1 MYFFLNRSHS
11 IFHCEWPF
19 LWIRRSAL
27 TDFVKSGL
35 RDIWEVQANLWCRK
49 FGALYF
55 PLVSNDRRLD
65 PKNGF
70 LCKSFISFRHVLARR
85 LRWFAIV
92 PFHLLSLMTLTYGDK
107 ICLLLC
113 WEIGCRF
120 CILSQDSLPIVP
132 MMFAIDWLSSY
143 SLDWHFYTVFID
155 FNLFIRSLADTW

>member
-11 IFHCEWPF
+11 IFHCEWSF
-19 LWIRRSAL
+19 LWIRRSVQ

-35 RDIWEVQANLWCRK
+35 RDIWEVQANWWCWK
-49 FGALYF
+49 FGTLYF
-55 PLVSNDRRLD
+55 PLVSNGPRLD
-65 PKNGF
+65 PKMV
-70 LCKSFISFRHVLARR
+70 SFAKALIISFRHVLARR

-143 SLDWHFYTVFID
+143 SLDWHFYTVF
-155 FNLFIRSLADTW
+155 LADTW